1 MIKIFLNKG
10 REQSVLRR
18 HPWIFSGAVQRI
30 EGAPGNGDLVSVYD
44 HSGKTLGVGHYQNSS
59 ICVRILQFGE
69 EELPSQFWQT
79 QIASAWRFRQAVG
92 LPGDTTN
99 MFRLV
104 HGEGDGLPGLIIDI
118 YGDSAVVQFHDSGM
132 YRARAEILDSLI
144 KITDLPIRRVFD
156 KSADTL
162 GDPNVKGVNAVIYE
176 SEPQQTDIFHE
187 NNIPFK
193 VDWAGGQKTG
203 FFLDQRENR
212 ALVQKYA
219 RGRHVLNA
227 FSYTGGFSMYALA
240 GGAKRVLSV
249 DISQQAIDQAGINAS
264 LQKAELASRHEVLKA
279 DVVKSLKAQ
288 GRDFDM
294 IVLDPPAFAKRMS
307 ARHRAIQAYKRL
319 NSTAI
324 TMLPPGGLL
333 FSFSCSQVVTR
344 PIFEDTILAA
354 ALESR
359 RKVRILHRLSQGPDH
374 PINMYHPESEYLK
387 GLVLQVE

>member
-1 MIKIFLNKG
+1 
-10 REQSVLRR
+10 
-18 HPWIFSGAVQRI
+18 
-30 EGAPGNGDLVSVYD
+30 
-44 HSGKTLGVGHYQNSS
+44 
-59 ICVRILQFGE
+59 
-69 EELPSQFWQT
+69 
-79 QIASAWRFRQAVG
+79 
-92 LPGDTTN
+92 
-99 MFRLV
+99 
-104 HGEGDGLPGLIIDI
+104 
-118 YGDSAVVQFHDSGM
+118 
-132 YRARAEILDSLI
+132 
-144 KITDLPIRRVFD
+144 
-156 KSADTL
+156 
-162 GDPNVKGVNAVIYE
+162 
-176 SEPQQTDIFHE
+176 
-187 NNIPFK
+187 
-193 VDWAGGQKTG
+193 
-203 FFLDQRENR
+203 
-212 ALVQKYA
+212 
-219 RGRHVLNA
+219 
-227 FSYTGGFSMYALA
+227 MYALA

-264 LQKAELASRHEVLKA
+264 LQKAELASRHEALKA

-374 PINMYHPESEYLK
+374 PVNMYHPESEYLK